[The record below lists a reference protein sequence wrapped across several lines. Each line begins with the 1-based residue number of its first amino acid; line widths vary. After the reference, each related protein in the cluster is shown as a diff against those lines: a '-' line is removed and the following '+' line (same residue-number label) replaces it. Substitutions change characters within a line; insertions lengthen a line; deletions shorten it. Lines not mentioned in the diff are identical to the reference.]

1 MTPWRRPGETHP
13 SHARKILAS
22 AKVIINYPRMSTANE
37 RSFLNL
43 QPTTN
48 PSPVGTDNLELAIQ
62 GNARW
67 LQEAMPPY
75 FFSAMQ
81 DEPEALAILE
91 RNLGTLKNNQRLILA
106 DRPNALIVAVPN
118 TPGSLYRTI
127 TVGGASNRPIS
138 YAMFAHSDRPIP
150 GLKDSLEIQRFEFDC
165 KTDAWVKERLS
176 SGVNVP
182 QEVRKVVVKTMRSDY
197 PDFDMKDLDR
207 LLGVFW
213 VCNESYTRVSPPGRV
228 ALALRLLQKCEQS
241 GGLYLD
247 VAGLRDNSG
256 LTRVSFAVASP
267 PHRGFLAQL
276 LEVLNRLDLG
286 VARAYILDI
295 SNGDRPFGHCTFY
308 VYPRK
313 GGQIE
318 VGSPLHRQL
327 ERELFNTQL
336 LRRASPEYQDLV
348 VTGVMSAEDA
358 ALVRAFVAFCH
369 TNLGHAQ
376 PDRFNWEEVRNSFHA
391 NPQMAQTLTTLF
403 RTRFDPALEGRD
415 KIWPTRLAAAEKA
428 VRQYNTGHRHLDEV
442 RREVFRCCLV
452 FIKHTLKTNFF
463 VLHKQGFSFRLD
475 PAYLAEL
482 GTAFTSDLPVA
493 KPFRVTFFFT
503 RYGFGYH
510 IGFSDIA
517 RGGWR
522 TVICRTDDDFLTN
535 AATLFREN
543 FVLAHTQHF
552 KNKDIYEGG
561 SKLVMLLNAAALED
575 AERDLETIRLHKLQ
589 RAVFNAFLD
598 IYVTD
603 QGVARDPAVVDYY
616 REDELIELGP
626 DENMHD
632 GMIEEIAALSR
643 RRGYLLGIGVMSS
656 KKVGINHKEYAVTS
670 TGVVTFAEIA
680 MQELGIDVLRKRVS
694 VKVTG
699 GPNGDVAG
707 NAMALI
713 LKRWP
718 KAELRLIL
726 DGTAALVDPAG
737 ADRTE
742 LQRILLKED
751 LHAFNPNALHPGG
764 FMLFRTGTKKEG
776 LRQLHRKVTRTAQ
789 GMEEE
794 WISID
799 DFSRAFGSLPFTVEA
814 DLFIPAGGRPETI
827 DNSNWEQFLLSDGR
841 PSSHAI
847 VEGANSFITP
857 DARVQ
862 LQKKGVLLLRDA
874 SANKC
879 GVISSSYEIIANL
892 LLTEKEFLKHK
903 QEYVKDVLAILVRR
917 ASDEANLIMARRRD
931 KKLLDTEI
939 SDQISNEINANY
951 ARLFKFFQANPQLA
965 EEELFQ
971 QAILSHLPSILR
983 TNPRFRKRVGL
994 LIPKY
999 RSAILAAEI
1008 GSSMVYRGN
1017 PEAEF
1022 EDMLRLHMERT
1033 FAAPPT
1039 RRRKRS
1045 KS

>member
-1 MTPWRRPGETHP
+1 MT
-13 SHARKILAS
+13 S
-22 AKVIINYPRMSTANE
+22 
-37 RSFLNL
+37 
-43 QPTTN
+43 
-48 PSPVGTDNLELAIQ
+48 
-62 GNARW
+62 NAVESLDQLTQSNSQW
-67 LQEAMPPY
+67 LREAMAPY
-75 FFSAMQ
+75 FFAAMQ
-81 DEPEALAILE
+81 DEPEAISILE
-91 RNLGTLKNNQRLILA
+91 RSLGTLKNNQHLILA
-106 DRPNALIVAVPN
+106 DRPKSLIIAAPN

-127 TVGGASNRPIS
+127 TLGAASDRPIS
-138 YAMFAHSDRPIP
+138 YAMFAHSDRPMP
-150 GLKDSLEIQRFEFDC
+150 DSEDSLEIQRFEFDC
-165 KTDAWVKERLS
+165 KTDAWVKEHLAA
-176 SGVNVP
+176 GVQVP
-182 QEVRKVVVKTMRSDY
+182 QAIRDAVSKAMQAEYR
-197 PDFDMKDLDR
+197 DFDMKQFDR
-207 LLGVFW
+207 LLSLFW
-213 VCNESYTRVSPPGRV
+213 LCNTAYTRVAPPRRV
-228 ALALRLLQKCEQS
+228 AQTLRLLYLCEQA

-247 VAGLRDNSG
+247 VEAMSDASG

-286 VARAYILDI
+286 VARAYVLDI
-295 SNGDRPFGHCTFY
+295 SNGIRPHALCTFY

-313 GGQIE
+313 GGRVE
-318 VGSPLHRQL
+318 VGSQLHRQL
-327 ERELFNTQL
+327 ERELFNTQV
-336 LRRASPEYQDLV
+336 LRTTTPEYQELV
-348 VTGVMSAEDA
+348 TTGVMSGEDA

-376 PDRFNWEEVRNSFHA
+376 PDRFDWEEVCNAFHA
-391 NPQMAQTLTTLF
+391 NPQMAQMLTALF
-403 RTRFDPALEGRD
+403 RTRFDPTVKGRE
-415 KIWPTRLAAAEKA
+415 KTWPAQLAAAEKA
-428 VRQYNTGHRHLDEV
+428 VREYNTGHRHLDDI
-442 RREVFRCCLV
+442 RRDVFRCCLA

-463 VLHKQGFSFRLD
+463 VLQKQAFSFRLD

-482 GTAFTSDLPVA
+482 GTAFTNDLPA
-493 KPFRVTFFFT
+493 ATPFRVTFFFT

-561 SKLVMLLNAAALED
+561 SKLVMLMDAAALED
-575 AERDLETIRLHKLQ
+575 LEPGQETIRLYKLQ
-589 RAVFNAFLD
+589 RAVINAFLD

-603 QGVARDPAVVDYY
+603 NGVARDGAVVDYY
-616 REDELIELGP
+616 REDEAIELGP

-632 GMIEEIAALSR
+632 SMIEEIAELSR
-643 RRGYLLGIGVMSS
+643 QRGYLLGIGLMSS
-656 KKVGINHKEYAVTS
+656 KEVGINHKEYAVTS

-680 MQELGIDVLRKRVS
+680 MKELGIDVRREPVS

-707 NAMALI
+707 NAMNII

-737 ADRTE
+737 ADRAE

-751 LHAFNPNALHPGG
+751 LHAFNPMALHPGG
-764 FMLFRTGTKKEG
+764 YMLFRTGTKKEG
-776 LRQLHRKVTRTAQ
+776 LRQLHRKVTRTAKGLQ
-789 GMEEE
+789 EE

-827 DNSNWEQFLLSDGR
+827 DNRNWEQFLLADGR
-841 PSSHAI
+841 PSSRAI
-847 VEGANSFITP
+847 VEGANSFVTP

-862 LQKKGVLLLRDA
+862 LQKKGILLLRDA

-892 LLTEKEFLKHK
+892 LLTEEEFLKHK
-903 QEYVKDVLAILVRR
+903 KEYVKDVLDILVRR
-917 ASDEANLIMARRRD
+917 AADEANLIMARRREN
-931 KKLLDTEI
+931 KLLDTEI
-939 SDQISNEINANY
+939 SDRISSEINSNY
-951 ARLFKFFQANPQLA
+951 ARLFKFFQAHPQLSS
-965 EEELFQ
+965 EPIFKT
-971 QAILSHLPSILR
+971 AILSHLPAILR
-983 TNPRFRKRVGL
+983 ENPRFRKRVDSL
-994 LIPKY
+994 MPKY
-999 RSAILAAEI
+999 RYAILAAEI

-1017 PEAEF
+1017 PDAEF
-1022 EDMLRLHMERT
+1022 EDMLRLHMERNFT
-1033 FAAPPT
+1033 AKSART
-1039 RRRKRS
+1039 AKRD
-1045 KS
+1045 

>member
-1 MTPWRRPGETHP
+1 MHMTQKQVSPNPPDPARPGSPE
-13 SHARKILAS
+13 
-22 AKVIINYPRMSTANE
+22 
-37 RSFLNL
+37 
-43 QPTTN
+43 QPHQ
-48 PSPVGTDNLELAIQ
+48 S
-62 GNARW
+62 NARW

-75 FFSAMQ
+75 FFAAMQ

-91 RNLGTLKNNQRLILA
+91 QNLGTLKTNRHLLLA
-106 DRPNALIVAVPN
+106 DRPNALIVASPN

-127 TVGGASNRPIS
+127 TLGGASNRPIS
-138 YAMFAHSDRPIP
+138 YAMFAHSDRNMP
-150 GLKDSLEIQRFEFDC
+150 GLDASLEIQRFEFDC
-165 KTDAWVKERLS
+165 KTDAWVKEQLAA
-176 SGVNVP
+176 GVEVP
-182 QEVRKVVVKTMRSDY
+182 PGTRDAVLQTMRADY
-197 PDFDMKDLDR
+197 PDFDMNDFDR
-207 LLGVFW
+207 LLGILW
-213 VCNESYTRVSPPGRV
+213 LCNQSYTRVSPSRRV
-228 ALALRLLQKCEQS
+228 AQALRLLQLCEKA

-247 VAGLRDNSG
+247 VEGLKDNSG

-286 VARAYILDI
+286 VARAYVLDI
-295 SNGDRPFGHCTFY
+295 SSGDRPYALCTFY

-313 GGQIE
+313 GGRLV

-327 ERELFNTQL
+327 EGEFFNTQL
-336 LRRASPEYQDLV
+336 LRTVSPEYRDLV
-348 VTGVMSAEDA
+348 TTGVMSGEDA

-376 PDRFNWEEVRNSFHA
+376 PDRFNWEEVRNSFHS
-391 NPQMAQTLTTLF
+391 NPQMAQRLTALF
-403 RTRFDPALEGRD
+403 RARFDPALEGRE
-415 KIWPTRLAAAEKA
+415 KHWPAQLAATEKA
-428 VRQYNTGHRHLDEV
+428 VREYNTGHRHLDDL

-452 FIKHTLKTNFF
+452 FIKYTLKTNFF
-463 VLHKQGFSFRLD
+463 VLHKQAFAFRLD

-482 GTAFTSDLPVA
+482 GASFTSDLPPA
-493 KPFRVTFFFT
+493 TPFRVTFFFT

-561 SKLVMLLNAAALED
+561 SKLVMLMDAAALED
-575 AERDLETIRLHKLQ
+575 AERNQETIRLHKLQ

-603 QGVARDPAVVDYY
+603 NGVARDPAVVDYY

-643 RRGYLLGIGVMSS
+643 KRGYLLGIGVMSS

-680 MQELGIDVLRKRVS
+680 MQELGVDVRREPVG

-726 DGTAALVDPAG
+726 DGTGALVDPAG

-742 LQRILLKED
+742 LERILLKDD
-751 LHAFNPNALHPGG
+751 LHAFNPMALHPGG
-764 FMLFRTGTKKEG
+764 YMLFRTGTKKEG
-776 LRQLHRKVTRTAQ
+776 LRVLHRKVTRTTRGLQ
-789 GMEEE
+789 EE

-827 DNSNWEQFLLSDGR
+827 DNRNWEQFLLPDGR
-841 PSSHAI
+841 PSARAI

-892 LLTEKEFLKHK
+892 LLTEEEFLSHK
-903 QEYVKDVLAILVRR
+903 KEYVKDVLDILVRR
-917 ASDEANLIMARRRD
+917 ASDEANLIMARRRE

-939 SDQISNEINANY
+939 SDRVSSEINGHY

-965 EEELFQ
+965 QEPLFQ
-971 QAILSHLPSILR
+971 AAILSHLPALLR
-983 TNPRFRKRVGL
+983 ENPRFRKRVANL
-994 LIPKY
+994 TPKY

-1022 EDMLRLHMERT
+1022 EDLLRLHMQRA
-1033 FAAPPT
+1033 FAAKPA
-1039 RRRKRS
+1039 RAGKR
-1045 KS
+1045 